1 MKLRLLAVVLLSF
14 SFAIQT
20 EAQQRRSGGGG
31 FGSQQPRFDSAMAKL
46 FGKNTA
52 FSSDIVM
59 EMKSEAA
66 GMTMPGKISFLDGKS
81 RFEMN
86 MANAKGAS
94 LPPQA
99 AEQMKA
105 MGMAEIISITRP
117 DKKEQYLVYPGLKS
131 YAAIPST
138 DAQATDAAKKTDDLK
153 KTELGKETINGHPC
167 TKYKVQLTDDTG
179 KEHET
184 TIWSAS
190 DLKDFPIKIEMT
202 NEGVPSTITFNNLKF
217 DKPEESLFNPPADFQ
232 RYTDPNTMMREAMM
246 KRFAPPGAGAGGN
259 PPDAIPPGG
268 TPRAPQGK
276 APQQ

>member
-1 MKLRLLAVVLLSF
+1 MKLKLLAVALLSF
-14 SFAIQT
+14 SVLVQT
-20 EAQQRRSGGGG
+20 QAQQRRPGGGG
-31 FGSQQPRFDSAMAKL
+31 FGPQQPRFDSAMAKL

-66 GMTMPGKISFLDGKS
+66 GMTMPGRISFLDGKS

-86 MANAKGAS
+86 MANAKGPS

-117 DKKEQYLVYPGLKS
+117 DKKEQYLVYPGLKA

-138 DAQATDAAKKTDDLK
+138 DGQSAQGAKTDDLK

-167 TKYKVQLTDDTG
+167 TKYKVQLKDDSGT
-179 KEHET
+179 EHET

-202 NEGVPSTITFNNLKF
+202 NEGVPSTITFNNVKF

-232 RYTDPNTMMREAMM
+232 RYNDPNVMMREAMM
-246 KRFAPPGAGAGGN
+246 KRFAPPGGVGGGN
-259 PPDAIPPGG
+259 PPGGLPPGD
-268 TPRAPQGK
+268 K
-276 APQQ
+276 

>member
-1 MKLRLLAVVLLSF
+1 MKFKLLAVVLLSF
-14 SFAIQT
+14 FVTVQID
-20 EAQQRRSGGGG
+20 AQQRRPGGGG
-31 FGSQQPRFDSAMAKL
+31 FGGQQPRFDSAMARL

-52 FSSDIVM
+52 FSSQIVM
-59 EMKSEAA
+59 EMKSESA
-66 GMTMPGKISFLDGKS
+66 GMTMPGKLAFLDGKS
-81 RFEMN
+81 RFEMD
-86 MANAKGAS
+86 MANAKGPS
-94 LPPQA
+94 LQLQA

-131 YAAIPST
+131 YAAVPST
-138 DAQATDAAKKTDDLK
+138 DTSADSAQKPDDLK

-167 TKYKVQLTDDTG
+167 TKYKVVLKDDTG
-179 KEHET
+179 KEHES

-202 NEGVPSTITFNNLKF
+202 NEGVPSTITFNDVKF

-232 RYTDPNTMMREAMM
+232 RYNDPNTMMREAMM
-246 KRFAPPGAGAGGN
+246 KRFAPPGGNAGGT
-259 PPDAIPPGG
+259 PPGVIPPGG
-268 TPRAPQGK
+268 TQPPPSGK